1 MKKQILSIALAALA
15 VLTVTTSASAAKPE
29 GCSDN
34 NTECQAPGK
43 KKCKKQK
50 KDRRQHCQGADSAR
64 CNPFEGLNLTA
75 EQQEAVKAIPT
86 PRQVMKAA
94 KEQNDTAT
102 CNRAMMLDV
111 RKNYLAQLQQVL
123 TPEKYTQFLENFY
136 VKQMP
141 MKGKKDKKGKKDG
154 QRPKG
159 KKDKQ
164 KQGHGPKQQSATG
177 K

>member
-1 MKKQILSIALAALA
+1 MKKQLFSIALAALA

-29 GCSDN
+29 GTCDN

-50 KDRRQHCQGADSAR
+50 HDRRERCQGADSAV
-64 CNPFEGLNLTA
+64 CNPFEGLNLTD
-75 EQQEAVKAIPT
+75 QQTEALKAIPN
-86 PRQVMKAA
+86 PHQVMKAA
-94 KEQNDTAT
+94 KQQADSTT
-102 CNRAMMLDV
+102 CTRTMLQDV
-111 RKNYLAQLQQVL
+111 RKNYLAQVKQVL
-123 TPEKYTQFLENFY
+123 TPEQYTQFLENFY

-141 MKGKKDKKGKKDG
+141 MKGKKDKKDG

-164 KQGHGPKQQSATG
+164 KRGHGPKPQQGAPR